1 MVCVEWHKES
11 RQRSSSSRLPCWAW
25 SAMWLPPAQLGPFS
39 LVFSAGGLLGPPG
52 QLKVGPVR
60 QRRRWARRKGA
71 EVKRSGLLSEHWVH
85 AMYTAAAAAPA
96 VCGTCAPSAT
106 CAPGG
111 VVAAYWRRRAR
122 AQCAGKSIR
131 TLTALLTSPFLS
143 WKNFPVALC
152 LLCMYFYVKVTMY
165 YISMYCIT
173 CTFFSGKLQEWVWRT
188 YFRIS
193 LFFILWDDVAG
204 VFLWG

>member
-11 RQRSSSSRLPCWAW
+11 RQRSSSSRLRCWAW

-60 QRRRWARRKGA
+60 QRRRAARRTGA
-71 EVKRSGLLSEHWVH
+71 EVKRSGLLGEHLVH
-85 AMYTAAAAAPA
+85 AMYIAAPA
-96 VCGTCAPSAT
+96 GGGTCAPSAT

-143 WKNFPVALC
+143 WENFPVALC
-152 LLCMYFYVKVTMY
+152 LLCMYFYVKVTVY

-173 CTFFSGKLQEWVWRT
+173 CTFFFWGIEGMRVT
-188 YFRIS
+188 YVLS
-193 LFFILWDDVAG
+193 N
-204 VFLWG
+204 

>member
-39 LVFSAGGLLGPPG
+39 LVFSAEGGLLGPPG

-85 AMYTAAAAAPA
+85 AVYTAAATAPA
-96 VCGTCAPSAT
+96 VGGTCAPSAT

-131 TLTALLTSPFLS
+131 TLTAPRYWRHHFWAGKTFLLLFA
-143 WKNFPVALC
+143 FYV
-152 LLCMYFYVKVTMY
+152 LLCKSDYV
-165 YISMYCIT
+165 
-173 CTFFSGKLQEWVWRT
+173 CTT
-188 YFRIS
+188 
-193 LFFILWDDVAG
+193 
-204 VFLWG
+204 